1 MRVIKYFYSENCGFC
16 EQMKPRIT
24 NLIRNGW
31 DIEVFDVDEAE
42 DISDI
47 YNIEEMPTFVLE
59 VDAEE
64 VDRWTGVT
72 EERIIQQK
80 LMR

>member
-16 EQMKPRIT
+16 EQMKPRIA

-31 DIEVFDVDEAE
+31 DIEVFDVDEDT
-42 DISDI
+42 DISNI
-47 YNIEEMPTFVLE
+47 YDIEEMPTFVLE

-64 VDRWTGVT
+64 VDRWVGVT